1 MIGGGFIGSEIA
13 AALLGAGAS
22 VTMIFPDAGIA
33 SRLLPADLSAFV
45 TDYYRER
52 GVDVLAGETV
62 SAVGG
67 GTVTTGSGRGLEA
80 DIVVAGLGI
89 VPNTELAE
97 AVGLAVDNGIVV
109 DDYGRVDGRDDVF
122 AAGDVASFPYLALGT
137 RVRVEHEDHAN
148 THGRVVGANMAG
160 AEIRYDHLPFF
171 YSDMFDLGYEAVG
184 EVDSGLLT
192 VERWDEPNR
201 KGVVAFVDEARRPR
215 GFLLWDTWGKV
226 DAARELIVAGK
237 PVDEGM
243 LV

>member
-1 MIGGGFIGSEIA
+1 MP
-13 AALLGAGAS
+13 
-22 VTMIFPDAGIA
+22 T
-33 SRLLPADLSAFV
+33 
-45 TDYYRER
+45 
-52 GVDVLAGETV
+52 GV
-62 SAVGG
+62 
-67 GTVTTGSGRGLEA
+67 
-80 DIVVAGLGI
+80 
-89 VPNTELAE
+89 
-97 AVGLAVDNGIVV
+97 
-109 DDYGRVDGRDDVF
+109 DDVF

-148 THGRVVGANMAG
+148 THGRVAGANMAG

-201 KGVVAFVDEARRPR
+201 KGVVAYVDEARRPR

-226 DAARELIVAGK
+226 DAARALIVAGN
-237 PVDEGM
+237 PVDEGG